1 MLLNIPAPVFKLIII
16 KGLEMKERP
25 FYGFLKATD
34 FFAKF
39 TLFFYET
46 GGESGRSMA
55 SGSCS
60 FSTVSD
66 AGCSGMAR
74 VPAKGRSGAA
84 QV

>member
-39 TLFFYET
+39 TLFFL
-46 GGESGRSMA
+46 
-55 SGSCS
+55 
-60 FSTVSD
+60 
-66 AGCSGMAR
+66 
-74 VPAKGRSGAA
+74 
-84 QV
+84 